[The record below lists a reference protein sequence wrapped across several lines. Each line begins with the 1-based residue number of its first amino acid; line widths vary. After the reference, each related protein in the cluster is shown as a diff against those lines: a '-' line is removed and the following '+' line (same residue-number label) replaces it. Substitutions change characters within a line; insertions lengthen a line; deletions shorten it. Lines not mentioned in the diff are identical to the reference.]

1 MCRIPELVE
10 VSLDPEKCLGTLEP
24 WYLSESDLYLRRNWA
39 GLPAFCWNQYIWK
52 LSTSKPLL
60 RVQVN
65 LADVLRDAERKGCWV
80 SMGWERELVK
90 TQTCLG
96 SGAGI
101 HLTTW
106 GTWCREKRYKV
117 RSWSW
122 TSGDCPYLCS
132 ERGGVQAM
140 VVPALLRTQ
149 SWSEVTLGLLLS
161 SLAWK

>member
-65 LADVLRDAERKGCWV
+65 LADVLRDAERKGC
-80 SMGWERELVK
+80 
-90 TQTCLG
+90 
-96 SGAGI
+96 
-101 HLTTW
+101 
-106 GTWCREKRYKV
+106 
-117 RSWSW
+117 
-122 TSGDCPYLCS
+122 
-132 ERGGVQAM
+132 
-140 VVPALLRTQ
+140 
-149 SWSEVTLGLLLS
+149 
-161 SLAWK
+161 